1 MNFLPK
7 DGTARVGAGG
17 VERLAAENE
26 GGGGEEQEEQ
36 GGGGQVEERGVGEVG
51 STFRCFFKNL
61 DPIFNFRDEAF
72 MSMIATRLS
81 KREPRQEVTEL

>member
-1 MNFLPK
+1 MKFLPK

-36 GGGGQVEERGVGEVG
+36 GGGGQVEE
-51 STFRCFFKNL
+51 
-61 DPIFNFRDEAF
+61 
-72 MSMIATRLS
+72 
-81 KREPRQEVTEL
+81 

>member
-1 MNFLPK
+1 MKFLPK
-7 DGTARVGAGG
+7 DGAARVGAGG

-26 GGGGEEQEEQ
+26 RGGGEEQEEQ
-36 GGGGQVEERGVGEVG
+36 GGGGQVEERGVGEVDL
-51 STFRCFFKNL
+51 TFRCFFKNL